1 MDINTGAQS
10 NASCASSWLS
20 IPADMAAS
28 KDIVANKEAISAF
41 EPSLWGDFFVT
52 YTSPPLQACICNFI
66 SCQHAIFFYLFK
78 YFIM

>member
-1 MDINTGAQS
+1 
-10 NASCASSWLS
+10 
-20 IPADMAAS
+20 MAAS

-66 SCQHAIFFYLFK
+66 SCQHAIFFISL
-78 YFIM
+78 INLLCNNVSAQAEAGGVDAREEGTT